1 MSAAL
6 ARSSSV
12 EMQTLR
18 GRLSYDE
25 PMSRHTHWRVG
36 GPARL
41 YFVPADRADLADF
54 LGALD
59 PSLPIYYIGLGSN
72 LLVRDEG
79 IGGAVVAF
87 GRAFRELKRTGS
99 QDVEAGAGT
108 PCTALARACSSWGLG
123 PADFFAGIPGTV
135 GGALAMNAGAFGG
148 ETWDSVRSVDTLD
161 RSGIEHTRSR
171 DEYRPA
177 YRQLEGPAGECFL
190 QARFLFEPARQTGR
204 IRSLMAERRRRQP
217 LNLPS
222 CGSVFKNPPGGFA
235 GELIEQAGLKGL
247 RQGGAEVS
255 TKHANFIVNHGSATA
270 ADIERLILKVQA
282 TVQATS
288 GVTLQPEVRILGG
301 APEVV
306 T

>member
-12 EMQTLR
+12 DMETLR
-18 GRLSYDE
+18 GRLSCDE

-41 YFVPADRADLADF
+41 YFVPADRADLAEF
-54 LGALD
+54 LGSLDQAL
-59 PSLPIYYIGLGSN
+59 PVYYIGLGSN

-79 IGGAVVAF
+79 IAGAVVAF

-99 QDVEAGAGT
+99 QQVEAGAGT
-108 PCTALARACSSWGLG
+108 ACTALARACSSWGMG
-123 PADFFAGIPGTV
+123 PAEFFAGIPGTV

-148 ETWDSVRSVDTLD
+148 ETWDSVQSVHTLD
-161 RSGIEHTRSR
+161 RDGVEHTRSR
-171 DEYRPA
+171 DEYRPG

-190 QARFLFEPARQTGR
+190 QACFRFEPARQTGR

-235 GELIEQAGLKGL
+235 GKLIEQAGLKGL

-301 APEVV
+301 PPEV
-306 T
+306 TA

>member
-6 ARSSSV
+6 ARSSSLD
-12 EMQTLR
+12 MQTLR
-18 GRLSYDE
+18 GRLSCDE

-59 PSLPIYYIGLGSN
+59 PSLPICYIGLGSN

-79 IGGAVVAF
+79 IGGAVVAL
-87 GRAFRELKRTGS
+87 GRAFRELKRSGS
-99 QDVEAGAGT
+99 HGVEAGAGT

-161 RSGIEHTRSR
+161 RNGVEHTRSR
-171 DEYRPA
+171 DQYRPA

-190 QARFLFEPARQTGR
+190 QARFRFEPATQTGR

-247 RQGGAEVS
+247 RQGGAQVS

-282 TVQATS
+282 TVQAAS

-301 APEVV
+301 PQEVV

>member
-6 ARSSSV
+6 AGSASMDL
-12 EMQTLR
+12 ETLR

-41 YFVPADRADLADF
+41 YFAPADRADLAAF

-59 PSLPIYYIGLGSN
+59 RSLPIYYIGLGSN

-79 IGGAVVAF
+79 IAGAVVAF
-87 GRAFRELKRTGS
+87 GRGFRELRRTGS
-99 QDVEAGAGT
+99 QDVEAGAGA
-108 PCTALARACSSWGLG
+108 PCTTLARACSSWGLG

-161 RSGIEHTRSR
+161 RDGVEHVRSR
-171 DEYRPA
+171 SDYRPA
-177 YRQLEGPAGECFL
+177 YRQLEGPEGECFL
-190 QARFLFEPARQTGR
+190 QARFRFEPARQTGR

-235 GELIEQAGLKGL
+235 GELIEKAGLKGL

-255 TKHANFIVNHGSATA
+255 AKHANFIVNHGSATA

-282 TVQATS
+282 TVRATS
-288 GVTLQPEVRILGG
+288 GVTLQPEVRVLGG

-306 T
+306 A